1 MLSATQM
8 YGTVP
13 PWMSHERAQ
22 MYGMVMEERRVPV
35 SDAGT
40 QRNLDLREGNHI
52 TQSMVDARLTPLAAM
67 GLDRNALMR
76 DGLRLHGSV
85 VYPGIRALSAEKPHE
100 GSTTLPLSY
109 NRDGLP
115 DLLYK
120 PDVSMDR
127 SKPTNGYLDLY
138 KSPPPS
144 LHRGP
149 EGLDRRGVGPGGEK
163 PSELGLGGAGAGAG
177 GYLRLPWGL
186 SRGLYPEAGLYPY
199 MDSSKYAALSMYK
212 AQFLNQPSPYL
223 PQHLAYQ
230 SLCASQGGNMNPAA
244 ASAAERLYYMPPY
257 PPSPISS
264 PLVGSP
270 MRIPAVSVAPTS
282 MVHCQEKGLSVGSR
296 VHHEGSPFGQQLH
309 QPPPPP
315 QHLLPPHTDRD
326 RDRPPSRSNKPSRP
340 PSNKGASNSSGSSSS
355 SSGGS
360 SGGSNTNSSS
370 LPIDSSPRASSRLPQ
385 PAPPLPPPHI
395 DSTMDLQRAV
405 SRIVPLSSSSCSSSS
420 SQTIPHS
427 FYVSSMAPENPSP
440 ARPSPHKPRPRDGV
454 SDHRAGGCEKRSSQC
469 PSKPSSERPAPLN
482 QPPTTKDPADPKP
495 LDLSGRL
502 LELGLPP
509 NSFPVKM
516 EALGSPGPRY
526 GPPPS
531 RELLKETLSL
541 SPPSL
546 PSHSHSVVSST
557 SSKAPE
563 RPEMISTL
571 HSSWVVPTLTPTYTI
586 GSTHAHPHP
595 PALSPSP
602 RPSPDTQGKGSS
614 PSVIKNKALERV
626 LPQPQQRSP
635 SCPRVGETNTT
646 PIPSNLNPPSTIP
659 LSPKPNNDWPKPSP
673 SQSES
678 SPMAGHH
685 RNSTEKPPKAPK
697 RAETSQEVSPYNKR
711 PCLEN
716 ANGHPPSHLYLPQ
729 SEAYLPHSMVYANRY
744 LHYSV
749 PDGMALHSL
758 PLPGKGPAYPPP
770 VLLGSNSLYP
780 SHLAAKQPV
789 PYQSHAGEYLT
800 YNSQEMAHP
809 LMHTHTDSKALER
822 ADQGPKSRGQG
833 QDKPRGLKEDFGGSH
848 RGRCDVETGEGSHVK
863 RNKDAGEWGGSQPR
877 PLSSSSTSI
886 PSKDRI
892 VCIDL
897 VHSDTDG
904 ESTPA
909 ANKPPLPVIVP
920 ITRGNQ
926 HQCGHGDQSMREV
939 EREPEHQLHH
949 HHHHLHHHPS
959 PSSTLR
965 TTHTD
970 RQPEIPCMRPRPL
983 QETGC
988 PGVASSPLQV
998 SPGLVTRAEESRED
1012 QSPSSDPRDQGE
1024 QVKSTLRCAR
1034 TSGDRKTRDRTLG
1047 DCDRTAVDRTT
1058 GDSGRMPG
1066 DRMSRDRISSCDLT
1080 SGEEREEMDRRTS
1093 SHPILRYMDLGKE
1106 REREGGSVED
1116 TEESHGEG
1124 DEDEE
1129 GGRRGSRRTSLTKRI
1144 ANSSGY
1150 VGDRIKCVTT
1160 ELYADSSKLS
1170 REQRALQRAMMRF
1183 SELELKE
1190 KECGGVCVSA
1200 SAAVAGQELA
1210 DRQRREREWEHCQH
1224 TARQGEREGGRQDYG
1239 NNRVPVLQ
1247 RCGGQRESLYPGQEA
1262 WEGARDGA
1270 REGEGWRCS
1279 PPVLA
1284 LADRHPQEK
1293 GGQGMVPIRKHTH
1306 SLQKGEEE
1314 GEKCSEKARMTSDA
1328 CVLWGSEQPTAPTTN
1343 EDDDEEVRKLKV
1355 CIELKG
1361 LRLRKPT
1368 ASSPERPEVKEERT
1382 WSSHHSPSFLPRT
1395 LPPTP
1400 TWSPA
1405 HALPPRDRKFKVD
1418 TEVKP
1423 LSQKPEITKSWA
1435 REMLANGD
1443 AKRVGLLPS
1452 TQQRDRSAPQ
1462 GPLMGQGCDW
1472 GSKEP
1477 RRGGL
1482 GVKTEGQCLPPLA
1495 PEPPTEDT
1503 ASLKP
1508 RCHSDTDKPKGKR
1521 PCKTKHISQRERERR
1536 RELLNGSSNQHGSTD
1551 LGAALEDKVS
1561 EQCARR
1567 KRPSSPLHYLG
1578 SPVKPCSRATRPPS
1592 VPPQVNGS
1600 GTVPP
1605 DGAGVRRAPPA
1616 EPPVVRP
1623 IPPEARR
1630 LIVNKNAGETLL
1642 QRAARLGYEEVVL
1655 YCVENRVCE
1664 VNHRDYAGYC
1674 ALHEACARGWL
1685 SIVIHLL
1692 EHGADINCSAQDG
1705 TRPLHDAVENDHLDV
1720 VRVLL
1725 SYGADPTLAT
1735 YSGRGLLKMT
1745 HSDSMERFLTDY
1757 FADLQGRSND
1767 DPEIYWEFYGS
1778 TVCESLEGGS
1788 VCDVLADP
1796 PGPEDKDRRELF
1808 EFEFSD
1814 RPLLPCYNI
1823 QVSLSQGPRNWLLLS
1838 DVLRRLRMSAR
1849 SFRSSFPHME
1859 VVTMAEAEF
1868 YRQASLSQLFSCPDE
1883 LEGFQPD
1890 SKELLDLVEG
1900 SAELAALLGSNL
1912 ECLDDRWDEPPEANA
1927 NVDEKANVNE
1937 NIRAMANA
1945 NSNVNAKVN
1954 GNIRAMAKG
1963 NISAKTNGST
1973 HVKAKANANRRS

>member
-1 MLSATQM
+1 
-8 YGTVP
+8 
-13 PWMSHERAQ
+13 
-22 MYGMVMEERRVPV
+22 
-35 SDAGT
+35 
-40 QRNLDLREGNHI
+40 
-52 TQSMVDARLTPLAAM
+52 M

-100 GSTTLPLSY
+100 GSTTLPLGY

-282 MVHCQEKGLSVGSR
+282 IVHCQEKGLSVGSR

-315 QHLLPPHTDRD
+315 QHLLPTHTDRD
-326 RDRPPSRSNKPSRP
+326 RSPSKSNKPSRP
-340 PSNKGASNSSGSSSS
+340 PSNKGASNSSGSSS

-395 DSTMDLQRAV
+395 DSTIDLQRAV

-427 FYVSSMAPENPSP
+427 FYVSSMAPEHPSP

-454 SDHRAGGCEKRSSQC
+454 SDGGCEKRPSQC

-495 LDLSGRL
+495 LDLSGRW
-502 LELGLPP
+502 LELGLSS

-526 GPPPS
+526 GPLPS

-546 PSHSHSVVSST
+546 PSHSLSVVSST

-586 GSTHAHPHP
+586 G
-595 PALSPSP
+595 
-602 RPSPDTQGKGSS
+602 PSPDTQGKGSS
-614 PSVIKNKALERV
+614 PSVIKHKALERV
-626 LPQPQQRSP
+626 LPQQRSP

-659 LSPKPNNDWPKPSP
+659 LSPKPNNDWPKHSP
-673 SQSES
+673 NQSES

-685 RNSTEKPPKAPK
+685 RNSTEKPPKATK
-697 RAETSQEVSPYNKR
+697 RAETSREVSPYNKR
-711 PCLEN
+711 ACLEN
-716 ANGHPPSHLYLPQ
+716 SNGHPPSHLYLPQ

-744 LHYSV
+744 LHYSI

-758 PLPGKGPAYPPP
+758 PLPGKSPAYPPP
-770 VLLGSNSLYP
+770 ILLGSNSLYP
-780 SHLAAKQPV
+780 SHLAAKHPL
-789 PYQSHAGEYLT
+789 PYHSYAGEYLT

-809 LMHTHTDSKALER
+809 LMHTHTDSKAMER
-822 ADQGPKSRGQG
+822 ADQTPKSRGQG

-848 RGRCDVETGEGSHVK
+848 RGRSDVEIGEGSHVK

-939 EREPEHQLHH
+939 EREPEHQL
-949 HHHHLHHHPS
+949 P
-959 PSSTLR
+959 P
-965 TTHTD
+965 
-970 RQPEIPCMRPRPL
+970 Q
-983 QETGC
+983 G
-988 PGVASSPLQV
+988 
-998 SPGLVTRAEESRED
+998 SPGLVTRAEESHEG
-1012 QSPSSDPRDQGE
+1012 QSPSSDSRDQGE
-1024 QVKSTLRCAR
+1024 QGKSTLRCAR
-1034 TSGDRKTRDRTLG
+1034 TSGDCKTRDRTLG

-1058 GDSGRMPG
+1058 GD
-1066 DRMSRDRISSCDLT
+1066 
-1080 SGEEREEMDRRTS
+1080 
-1093 SHPILRYMDLGKE
+1093 K
-1106 REREGGSVED
+1106 
-1116 TEESHGEG
+1116 G

-1210 DRQRREREWEHCQH
+1210 DRQQREREWEHCQH
-1224 TARQGEREGGRQDYG
+1224 TARQGERGVNVILFFSKLAFILSRSLC
-1239 NNRVPVLQ
+1239 PV
-1247 RCGGQRESLYPGQEA
+1247 
-1262 WEGARDGA
+1262 
-1270 REGEGWRCS
+1270 
-1279 PPVLA
+1279 
-1284 LADRHPQEK
+1284 
-1293 GGQGMVPIRKHTH
+1293 
-1306 SLQKGEEE
+1306 
-1314 GEKCSEKARMTSDA
+1314 
-1328 CVLWGSEQPTAPTTN
+1328 
-1343 EDDDEEVRKLKV
+1343 
-1355 CIELKG
+1355 
-1361 LRLRKPT
+1361 
-1368 ASSPERPEVKEERT
+1368 
-1382 WSSHHSPSFLPRT
+1382 
-1395 LPPTP
+1395 
-1400 TWSPA
+1400 
-1405 HALPPRDRKFKVD
+1405 
-1418 TEVKP
+1418 
-1423 LSQKPEITKSWA
+1423 
-1435 REMLANGD
+1435 
-1443 AKRVGLLPS
+1443 VGLLPS

-1462 GPLMGQGCDW
+1462 GPLVGQGCDW

-1482 GVKTEGQCLPPLA
+1482 GVKTEGQCLPPPA
-1495 PEPPTEDT
+1495 PEPPTKDT

-1508 RCHSDTDKPKGKR
+1508 RRHSDMDKPKGKR

-1536 RELLNGSSNQHGSTD
+1536 RELLAVCSVAVCSVAVCSVAVCSVAVCSVAVCSMAVCSVAVCTVAVCSVAVCSVAVCSVAVW
-1551 LGAALEDKVS
+1551 LYAVWL
-1561 EQCARR
+1561 CAC
-1567 KRPSSPLHYLG
+1567 
-1578 SPVKPCSRATRPPS
+1578 VC
-1592 VPPQVNGS
+1592 
-1600 GTVPP
+1600 
-1605 DGAGVRRAPPA
+1605 
-1616 EPPVVRP
+1616 PVVCG
-1623 IPPEARR
+1623 
-1630 LIVNKNAGETLL
+1630 VNTHSSVSPSLCPL
-1642 QRAARLGYEEVVL
+1642 QEVVL

-1674 ALHEACARGWL
+1674 ALHEACARGWI

-1778 TVCESLEGGS
+1778 AVCGEFSAGN

-1814 RPLLPCYNI
+1814 QPLLPCYNI

-1912 ECLDDRWDEPPEANA
+1912 ECLDDRWDEPPEPTSKPTPNQSSLTWCPLRYLGCMTPLF
-1927 NVDEKANVNE
+1927 VCIQYVC
-1937 NIRAMANA
+1937 
-1945 NSNVNAKVN
+1945 
-1954 GNIRAMAKG
+1954 
-1963 NISAKTNGST
+1963 
-1973 HVKAKANANRRS
+1973 

>member
-1 MLSATQM
+1 
-8 YGTVP
+8 
-13 PWMSHERAQ
+13 
-22 MYGMVMEERRVPV
+22 
-35 SDAGT
+35 
-40 QRNLDLREGNHI
+40 
-52 TQSMVDARLTPLAAM
+52 M

-315 QHLLPPHTDRD
+315 QHLLPPPHRQ
-326 RDRPPSRSNKPSRP
+326 RPRQTPQQN
-340 PSNKGASNSSGSSSS
+340 NSSGSSSS

-405 SRIVPLSSSSCSSSS
+405 SRIVPLSPSSCSS

-454 SDHRAGGCEKRSSQC
+454 SDHRAGGCEKRPSQC

-546 PSHSHSVVSST
+546 PSHSLSVVSST

-586 GSTHAHPHP
+586 G
-595 PALSPSP
+595 
-602 RPSPDTQGKGSS
+602 PSPDTQGKGSS

-758 PLPGKGPAYPPP
+758 PLPGKGPAYPSP

-939 EREPEHQLHH
+939 EREPEHQL
-949 HHHHLHHHPS
+949 
-959 PSSTLR
+959 
-965 TTHTD
+965 
-970 RQPEIPCMRPRPL
+970 PL
-983 QETGC
+983 QG
-988 PGVASSPLQV
+988 

-1058 GDSGRMPG
+1058 GD
-1066 DRMSRDRISSCDLT
+1066 
-1080 SGEEREEMDRRTS
+1080 
-1093 SHPILRYMDLGKE
+1093 K
-1106 REREGGSVED
+1106 
-1116 TEESHGEG
+1116 G

-1200 SAAVAGQELA
+1200 SAAVAGQQLA

-1224 TARQGEREGGRQDYG
+1224 TARQGERE
-1239 NNRVPVLQ
+1239 
-1247 RCGGQRESLYPGQEA
+1247 
-1262 WEGARDGA
+1262 
-1270 REGEGWRCS
+1270 
-1279 PPVLA
+1279 
-1284 LADRHPQEK
+1284 
-1293 GGQGMVPIRKHTH
+1293 
-1306 SLQKGEEE
+1306 
-1314 GEKCSEKARMTSDA
+1314 
-1328 CVLWGSEQPTAPTTN
+1328 
-1343 EDDDEEVRKLKV
+1343 
-1355 CIELKG
+1355 
-1361 LRLRKPT
+1361 
-1368 ASSPERPEVKEERT
+1368 
-1382 WSSHHSPSFLPRT
+1382 
-1395 LPPTP
+1395 
-1400 TWSPA
+1400 
-1405 HALPPRDRKFKVD
+1405 
-1418 TEVKP
+1418 
-1423 LSQKPEITKSWA
+1423 
-1435 REMLANGD
+1435 
-1443 AKRVGLLPS
+1443 VGLLPS

-1482 GVKTEGQCLPPLA
+1482 GVKTEGQCLPPSA

-1561 EQCARR
+1561 VLESLV

-1600 GTVPP
+1600 GPVPP

-1778 TVCESLEGGS
+1778 TVCEGGS

-1912 ECLDDRWDEPPEANA
+1912 ECLDDRWDEPPEPTSKPTPNQ
-1927 NVDEKANVNE
+1927 
-1937 NIRAMANA
+1937 
-1945 NSNVNAKVN
+1945 S
-1954 GNIRAMAKG
+1954 
-1963 NISAKTNGST
+1963 SLTLCPL
-1973 HVKAKANANRRS
+1973 